1 MTELENSDLQSSPFR
16 FPAKGKNEVRGG
28 YEAIILAG
36 GLGTRL
42 QSVVSDVPKCMA
54 PVNGIPFIN
63 FIITY
68 LKKEGVER
76 FIFSLGYKSEMV
88 IDYVNNHFSGLDIEY
103 VIEDTP
109 LGTGGAIKLACSKTK
124 STDVLILNGDT
135 LFNINLKNLFEFHI
149 DKKADF
155 TVALKEMR
163 NFSRYGSVEMDHNFA
178 IKAFNEKKYCE
189 KGFINGGIYVLN
201 VKSFMNTEALPE
213 VFSFE
218 KDFLEKHIGRK
229 KFYGLEFEYYFI
241 DIGIPEDYERF
252 KKDYNFILAKNK
264 YNKPDAGDD
273 VSDVFFDGLLSI
285 LTD

>member
-1 MTELENSDLQSSPFR
+1 LNSSENIELQSSPFR
-16 FPAKGKNEVRGG
+16 GRRG

-42 QSVVSDVPKCMA
+42 RSVVSAVPKCMA

-68 LKKEGVER
+68 LKKEGIER
-76 FIFSLGYKSEMV
+76 FIFSLGYKSEIV
-88 IDYVNNHFSGLDIEY
+88 IVYVNKTFPDLDIEY

-109 LGTGGAIKLACSKTK
+109 LGTGGAIKLACSKAK

-135 LFNINLKNLFEFHI
+135 LFNINLKDLSEFHQE
-149 DKKADF
+149 KKADF

-163 NFSRYGSVEMDHNFA
+163 YFNRYGSVEIDKNFA
-178 IKAFNEKKYCE
+178 IKAFHEKKYCE
-189 KGFINGGIYVLN
+189 KGFINGGVYVLN
-201 VKSFMNTEALPE
+201 VNSFMNEPLPD

-218 KDFLEKHIGRK
+218 KDFLEKNISRK
-229 KFYGLEFEYYFI
+229 KFYGLECEYYFI
-241 DIGIPEDYERF
+241 DIGIPEDYDRF
-252 KKDYNFILAKNK
+252 IRDFNLVFDKSKYDKRNALDYIEF
-264 YNKPDAGDD
+264 D
-273 VSDVFFDGLLSI
+273 FFDGLLSL

>member
-1 MTELENSDLQSSPFR
+1 LKAPENIELQSFSANR
-16 FPAKGKNEVRGG
+16 RRQGG
-28 YEAIILAG
+28 YGLEAIILAG

-42 QSVVSDVPKCMA
+42 QSVISDVPKCMA
-54 PVNGIPFIN
+54 PVNGIPFIH

-76 FIFSLGYKSEMV
+76 FIFSLGYKSEML

-135 LFNINLKNLFEFHI
+135 LFNINLKDLSEFHT

-155 TVALKEMR
+155 TVALKEMS
-163 NFSRYGSVEMDHNFA
+163 NFSRYGSVEMDNNYA

-201 VKSFMNTEALPE
+201 VKRFMTEALPD

-218 KDFLEKHIGRK
+218 KDFLEKYIGRK
-229 KFYGLEFEYYFI
+229 KFYGLECEYYFI

-252 KKDYNFILAKNK
+252 KKDYNFILAKSK

-273 VSDVFFDGLLSI
+273 VSDVFFEGLLSI